1 VVLVV
6 EVVAGASEVVGANE
20 VEVASLDV
28 SSFELQPEITA
39 VEMTNPRTTD
49 EIVV

>member
-1 VVLVV
+1 VLVV

-20 VEVASLDV
+20 VEVASVDV
-28 SSFELQPEITA
+28 ASLEPQPEITA
-39 VEMTNPRTTD
+39 VEITNPRTTD